1 MDSNKI
7 IVHAITVE
15 ALQDMVD
22 YMEETPVSLTEVEVN
37 ELTDLLQDAITDVVA
52 DFINHRNS

>member
-52 DFINHRNS
+52 DFINHRN

>member
-22 YMEETPVSLTEVEVN
+22 YMEETPVSLTEVEVD
-37 ELTDLLQDAITDVVA
+37 ELTDLLQDAITDAVA
-52 DFINHRNS
+52 DFINHRN